1 VNGTDRKIEGAWQD
15 ESLLFALREH
25 LGLTGSK
32 YSCGKGLCGACTVHV
47 DGQAVRSCIT
57 RVRDVEGRSVLT
69 IEGLQDEG
77 RGLHPLQKAWI
88 EERVPQCG
96 YCQSGQIMQ
105 ALALLSDNP
114 QPEES
119 EIVDAMSG
127 NLCRCGTY
135 DRIKT
140 AIRSAANLMASDRG
154 QSNA

>member
-1 VNGTDRKIEGAWQD
+1 
-15 ESLLFALREH
+15 
-25 LGLTGSK
+25 
-32 YSCGKGLCGACTVHV
+32 
-47 DGQAVRSCIT
+47 
-57 RVRDVEGRSVLT
+57 
-69 IEGLQDEG
+69 
-77 RGLHPLQKAWI
+77 
-88 EERVPQCG
+88 
-96 YCQSGQIMQ
+96 MQ